1 MVFEKLILIAAE
13 SALEL
18 IPDELKSHPDIK
30 RYARKIGVDVD
41 YIILDRS
48 YHHHAMLRL
57 KDSEKRGRPDIV
69 HYILL
74 SALET
79 PLCWEGMLDV
89 HVHTYGNNVI
99 HVNPKVRIPK
109 NHLRFHGIVRQLFKY
124 GKVPPKSEEP
134 LLELHRETFKVLI
147 EETKPDIIV
156 GLSERGKPE
165 TVAKLASRLIEYRKP
180 AVVIGGFPH
189 GEFSEDT
196 LKLLD
201 EVICIDPK
209 PMHAWI
215 VTARIIHSFEEALG
229 LDERRISMLRLYG

>member
-1 MVFEKLILIAAE
+1 MAFEKLVFIAAE

-30 RYARKIGVDVD
+30 RYARKIGVDINYVL
-41 YIILDRS
+41 LDRS
-48 YHHHAMLRL
+48 YHHHAMFKL

-69 HYILL
+69 HYMLL

-79 PLCWEGMLDV
+79 PLCWEGMLEV
-89 HVHTYGNNVI
+89 HVHAYGNNVVHI
-99 HVNPKVRIPK
+99 DPEVRIPK
-109 NHLRFHGIVRQLFKY
+109 NHLRFQGIVRQLFKY
-124 GKVPPKSEEP
+124 GKVPPDSEKP
-134 LLELHRETFKVLI
+134 LLVLHRETLKVLI
-147 EETKPDIIV
+147 EEVKPDIVV

-165 TVAKLASRLIEYRKP
+165 TIARLASRLIGYRRP
-180 AVVIGGFPH
+180 TIVVGGFPH

-201 EVICIDPK
+201 EVVCIDPK

-229 LDERRISMLRLYG
+229 LDEKRIRMLGSY